1 MTDPSRHNP
10 PEGVTVLGTAQWT
23 AWQERTLPPVERVAG
38 GIWSV
43 PVPIPHNPLRYT
55 LSYLVEGDGGLL
67 VVDPGWDSQEGWDAL
82 RAGLAEAGAAAADVT
97 GIVATH
103 IHPDHHGLSARLR
116 ETSGAWIAM
125 HPAERDTLPQR
136 MSGALGAHGTLTE
149 WLRNRGAPEGDAHE
163 LGGPFDARD
172 PEAAAMADPDVLLE
186 DGDLVPLAGR
196 TLRAVWT
203 PGHTPGHL
211 CLQEV
216 DERLLL
222 TGDHL
227 LPRITPN
234 IGLYPGGTGSP
245 LADFLTSLARTKDFD
260 DHDALPAHEYRFR
273 GLGERARLLADHH
286 ERRCQEIVDVVADL
300 GTPTPWQV
308 ATHLTWSRPWDEV
321 GHMRISALAETESHL
336 EHLVGQGR
344 LTWHGDPGSGPEA
357 QAARIRLAAFPTSTT
372 ARSTT

>member
-1 MTDPSRHNP
+1 MTDTPSRTSP
-10 PEGVTVLGTAQWT
+10 PEGVTVLGTAQWA
-23 AWQERTLPPVERVAG
+23 AWQERTLPPVERVSG

-55 LSYLVEGDGGLL
+55 LSYLIEADGGLL
-67 VVDPGWDSQEGWDAL
+67 VVDPGWESEEGWDAL
-82 RAGLAEAGAAAADVT
+82 RAGLTEAGAAAGDVT
-97 GIVATH
+97 GILATH
-103 IHPDHHGLSARLR
+103 IHPDHHGLSERLR
-116 ETSGAWIAM
+116 DLSGAWIAM

-136 MSGALGAHGTLTE
+136 MSNALGTHSTLTS
-149 WLRNRGAPEGDAHE
+149 WLRERGASEEDALA

-172 PEAAAMADPDVLLE
+172 PEAAAMAEPDVLLE
-186 DGDLVPLAGR
+186 DGDLVPLPGR

-211 CLQEV
+211 CLQAV

-222 TGDHL
+222 TGDHV

-245 LADFLTSLARTKDFD
+245 LADFLGSLAHTRDFD

-273 GLGERARLLADHH
+273 GLGERARMLARHH
-286 ERRCQEIVDVVADL
+286 EQRCQEIVDVVASL
-300 GTPTPWQV
+300 GTVTPWQV
-308 ATHLTWSRPWDEV
+308 ATNLTWSRPWAEV

-336 EHLVGQGR
+336 DHLVGEGR
-344 LTWHGDPGSGPEA
+344 LTWHGTPGSGA
-357 QAARIRLAAFPTSTT
+357 GTALVGLADTRTSTA
-372 ARSTT
+372 ARSTV